1 MAGAA
6 VAAHN
11 LRARAALHRRF
22 VRQLRQQ
29 DLLRCPTWI
38 AEPGAHEIA
47 REGDRPVA
55 FLAVRHHQRINIVGI
70 YKCDPVG
77 DFHAVHGGVDHGRQI
92 APYRFEGFADCARG
106 QGDIAD
112 DAGVPRLVL
121 GAELQAELRIDQEIG
136 ADLQELQITDEQH
149 APIGIVHVAGLDT
162 GAAKSVT
169 HVGPAR
175 AHVGIEA
182 VDNAGQ
188 IDGRR
193 GELVRGASFRRH
205 GVTSQVFGAGYQD
218 RHPLFPLPQA
228 DKAAASGRAMRTQ
241 RDRIMTQFTPLP
253 APSEVEAFISQV
265 VTDLSAA
272 FSGVLVNVGRK
283 LGLYQAMADLGACT
297 SVALAEA
304 TGIRERYVREWLANQ
319 AAGGYVAYD
328 PEKQTYALPPA
339 QAMVLA
345 LDQSPIF
352 MAPAF
357 EVAASF
363 WLDENQIVDTFRS
376 GEGLGWHAHNHRLF
390 CGTESF
396 FRTGYRAH
404 LVNEWLPALDG
415 VVERL
420 KRGARVAD
428 IGCGHGAS
436 TIVMAQAFPKSSF
449 IGLEFWWTAPKKML
463 ALTRISS

>member
-1 MAGAA
+1 MVGAA
-6 VAAHN
+6 SLAA
-11 LRARAALHRRF
+11 ARLS
-22 VRQLRQQ
+22 VV
-29 DLLRCPTWI
+29 I
-38 AEPGAHEIA
+38 GAISQ
-47 REGDRPVA
+47 G
-55 FLAVRHHQRINIVGI
+55 F
-70 YKCDPVG
+70 
-77 DFHAVHGGVDHGRQI
+77 GGV
-92 APYRFEGFADCARG
+92 
-106 QGDIAD
+106 
-112 DAGVPRLVL
+112 
-121 GAELQAELRIDQEIG
+121 
-136 ADLQELQITDEQH
+136 
-149 APIGIVHVAGLDT
+149 
-162 GAAKSVT
+162 
-169 HVGPAR
+169 
-175 AHVGIEA
+175 
-182 VDNAGQ
+182 
-188 IDGRR
+188 
-193 GELVRGASFRRH
+193 
-205 GVTSQVFGAGYQD
+205 YQD
-218 RHPLFPLPQA
+218 RFPFADYLRRHRIRPLPTVPCER
-228 DKAAASGRAMRTQ
+228 KGTG
-241 RDRIMTQFTPLP
+241 IMTQFTKSP
-253 APSEVEAFISQV
+253 APSEIEAFIGQV

-297 SVALAEA
+297 SVALAAA

-328 PEKQTYALPPA
+328 PEKLTYALPPA

-363 WLDENQIVDTFRS
+363 WLDENQIVETFRS

-404 LVNEWLPALDG
+404 LVSEWLPALDG

-449 IGLEFWWTAPKKML
+449 IGLDYHDASILTDDEATTEKGVTANIAFEVKAATEFDGRDFDLICFMDCLHDLGDPVGAL
-463 ALTRISS
+463 ARC